1 MLVVRKEGKA
11 HAQYNSFRSA
21 FELMEAVGREPHDK
35 FEDTTEDMPLLERLE
50 KDQELMKQQINE
62 LKIEN
67 EKQINQLKIENEK
80 QINQLK
86 TENEALRTRLDKL
99 ENMTSLLSIP

>member
-35 FEDTTEDMPLLERLE
+35 FEDTMEDMPLLERLE
-50 KDQELMKQQINE
+50 KEQELMKKQMNE

-67 EKQINQLKIENEK
+67 EKQMNELRSENEK
-80 QINQLK
+80 QLNQLK
-86 TENEALRTRLDKL
+86 LENEALRTRLDKL